1 MTDTD
6 TLATL
11 LILTSALLHA
21 SWNAA
26 TKRTENKLG
35 TIAFMSIF
43 GSLLYI
49 PFVPFFPLPHGV
61 MWAFIFASVTAHIVY
76 QLALARALELGDL
89 TFIYPIARGLGPL
102 LVGIFSLLFL
112 SGTLS
117 LPEFLAILTLV
128 GGIFLTIS
136 ARAGS
141 AKAFIA
147 AVISGVMIATYTL
160 VDGFAVKSVDE
171 PMIFIIWGALTF
183 SPIFAAYLTLI
194 HGRSFLKDSLSTWR
208 ISLPIALLA
217 QSGYALAL
225 YALSLGDIGEIA
237 ALRETSIVFA
247 TLIGALWLKEDIP
260 DKKMIAVLLIA
271 IGAISLK
278 LV

>member
-6 TLATL
+6 ALATL
-11 LILTSALLHA
+11 LILASALLHA

-26 TKRTENKLG
+26 TKRAENKLA

-49 PFVPFFPLPHGV
+49 PLVPFFPLPTGM
-61 MWAFIFASVTAHIVY
+61 MWAFILASVITHIVY
-76 QLALARALELGDL
+76 QLALARALEFGDL
-89 TFIYPIARGLGPL
+89 TFVYPIARGLGPL
-102 LVGIFSLLFL
+102 LVGIFSLVFL
-112 SGTLS
+112 SGALN
-117 LPEFLAILTLV
+117 LPEFLAVLV
-128 GGIFLTIS
+128 LVSGIFLTIG
-136 ARAGS
+136 ARAGNR
-141 AKAFIA
+141 KAFMA
-147 AVISGVMIATYTL
+147 AVICGLMIASYTL

-183 SPIFAAYLTLI
+183 SPIFATFLTLT
-194 HGRSFLKDSLSTWR
+194 HGRGFLLDSLRTWR
-208 ISLPIALLA
+208 VSLPIALVA

-247 TLIGALWLKEDIP
+247 TLIGVLWLKEKISTQ
-260 DKKMIAVLLIA
+260 KLVAVLLIA
-271 IGAISLK
+271 VGAISLK